1 MVYILA
7 VAQNVL
13 EKNKE
18 LAGSFAGPA
27 VMEVFGE
34 HTKFKDMKI
43 ECDIPDDYC
52 IEFDETSLRQIAM
65 TMWQNSA
72 EANSGRATVTIRA
85 DESGTIA
92 FSDSGRGIAEEDALR
107 VFEPFYTTKTS
118 GTGLGLKRENNRLK
132 THRNGNR
139 RGRDTP

>member
-1 MVYILA
+1 MRYSRRL
-7 VAQNVL
+7 
-13 EKNKE
+13 
-18 LAGSFAGPA
+18 F
-27 VMEVFGE
+27 
-34 HTKFKDMKI
+34 
-43 ECDIPDDYC
+43 

-118 GTGLGLKRENNRLK
+118 GTGLGLATAKQYANDNGYDLSWSTSQRAFIVE
-132 THRNGNR
+132 RN
-139 RGRDTP
+139 DTRFQTPVPQKNGDRNAVAVLSH